1 MFDYNLEHDIFT
13 IDESNFSKKYEIWNY
28 LKIVELTEL

>member
-13 IDESNFSKKYEIWNY
+13 IDESNFSKKFGKNMKFGI
-28 LKIVELTEL
+28 I